1 MCKHK
6 NKGRLGV
13 KDLHLINLALL
24 ANGDGD
30 WVRALQVFGVRFLL
44 LDIIPLLFPLF
55 GEEELQVFNLLL
67 WGGKKFIFLDQRG
80 WPILSGL
87 LIVFFGLWVW
97 ASILIF
103 ERILRYDL
111 KLLRINS
118 MISIQFLPN
127 KTVLWERLVWWRM
140 ETLIRILRGCKLFS
154 FVSYLW
160 LITSSMWSITLL
172 YLLT

>member
-44 LDIIPLLFPLF
+44 SDIIPLLFPLF

-80 WPILSGL
+80 
-87 LIVFFGLWVW
+87 
-97 ASILIF
+97 
-103 ERILRYDL
+103 
-111 KLLRINS
+111 
-118 MISIQFLPN
+118 
-127 KTVLWERLVWWRM
+127 
-140 ETLIRILRGCKLFS
+140 
-154 FVSYLW
+154 
-160 LITSSMWSITLL
+160 
-172 YLLT
+172 